1 MNQGLV
7 VKIRTKDVFFLI
19 STNPERVVPQKLS
32 AKKNH
37 QFQPRIKLLHRKSKQ
52 GKLQYIIKL

>member
-7 VKIRTKDVFFLI
+7 VKIRAKDFFLI
-19 STNPERVVPQKLS
+19 STNPDRAVPQKLS